1 MNKTALIVGGTG
13 QFGFYI
19 AKLLLQKRYKVY
31 ISTRS
36 FKNHKLNKFRSLKTK
51 INFIKINIL
60 KNSDIKN
67 KILRISPYYIFYLAG
82 QSSVFNSFYKKKETL
97 DSNFL
102 GCKKFLDAIFQLK
115 LDVKFFNA
123 SSSEIFGNVAK
134 KIKINSRKNPISPY
148 ADAKLKSFKIV
159 KKYRKIYNL
168 KVYNGVIFNC
178 ESYLR
183 PDNFIVPKICHSAI
197 QSKKLFNIKKKKIIK
212 FGNINVY
219 RDWGWCEEYAS
230 IIWKYLQKSPQDFIV
245 ATGKTFSVKKLL
257 HEAFS
262 FFKLN
267 WKDYVIIDKSLFR
280 KKEIYSSKANINQL
294 KKDINYV
301 PSINGINIVRKIIK
315 YYLKNIYKNKSQK
328 KIFIQNIK
336 K

>member
-1 MNKTALIVGGTG
+1 MNKTALIVGGSG

-19 AKLLLQKRYKVY
+19 AKLLLQKSYKVY

-36 FKNHKLNKFRSLKTK
+36 FKNHKLNKFRLLKKK
-51 INFIKINIL
+51 INFVKINIL
-60 KNSDIKN
+60 KNSDIKRE
-67 KILRISPYYIFYLAG
+67 ILRINPHYIFYLAG

-102 GCKKFLDAIFQLK
+102 GCKKFLDMIVKLK
-115 LDVKFFNA
+115 LDLKFFNA
-123 SSSEIFGNVAK
+123 SSSEIFGNSAK
-134 KIKINSRKNPISPY
+134 KITINSKKKPISPY

-197 QSKKLFNIKKKKIIK
+197 QSKKLSKLKKRFFFR
-212 FGNINVY
+212 FGNINVK

-230 IIWKYLQKSPQDFIV
+230 VILKYIQKSPQDFIV
-245 ATGKTFSVKKLL
+245 ATGKTFAVKTLL

-267 WKDYVIIDKSLFR
+267 WKDYVIIDKSLYR
-280 KKEIYSSKANINQL
+280 KTEIYSSKANVYQL
-294 KKDINYV
+294 KKDIGYV
-301 PSINGINIVRKIIK
+301 PSINGPGIVRKLIK
-315 YYLKNIYKNKSQK
+315 YYLKKNLQ
-328 KIFIQNIK
+328 
-336 K
+336 

>member
-19 AKLLLQKRYKVY
+19 TKLLLQKKYKVY

-36 FKNHKLNKFRSLKTK
+36 FKNHKLNKFHLLKNK
-51 INFIKINIL
+51 INFIKINVL
-60 KNSDIKN
+60 KNSDIK
-67 KILRISPYYIFYLAG
+67 KKLLRINPYYIFYFAG
-82 QSSVFNSFYKKKETL
+82 QSSVFYSFYKKRETL

-102 GCKKFLDAIFQLK
+102 GCKKFLDILVKLK

-123 SSSEIFGNVAK
+123 SSSEIFGNRVK
-134 KIKINSRKNPISPY
+134 KITINSKKNPLSPY
-148 ADAKLKSFKIV
+148 ADAKLKSFKIIQ
-159 KKYRKIYNL
+159 KYRKMYNL

-183 PDNFIVPKICHSAI
+183 PHNFIVPKICHSAI
-197 QSKKLFNIKKKKIIK
+197 QSKKLSNINKKFFFK

-219 RDWGWCEEYAS
+219 RDWGWCEEYVS
-230 IIWKYLQKSPQDFIV
+230 VIWKYLQKSPQDFII

-262 FFKLN
+262 YFKLN
-267 WKDYVIIDKSLFR
+267 WRDYVIIDKSLYR
-280 KKEIYSSKANINQL
+280 KKEIYSSKANIYQL
-294 KKDINYV
+294 KRDIGYA
-301 PSINGINIVRKIIK
+301 PSINGLNIVRKLIK
-315 YYLKNIYKNKSQK
+315 YYLKKNSQ
-328 KIFIQNIK
+328 
-336 K
+336 